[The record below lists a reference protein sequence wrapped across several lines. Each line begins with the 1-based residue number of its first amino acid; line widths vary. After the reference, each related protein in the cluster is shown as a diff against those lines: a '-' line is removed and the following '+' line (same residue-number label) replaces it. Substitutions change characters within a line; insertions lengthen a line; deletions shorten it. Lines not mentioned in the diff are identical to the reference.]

1 MLLKTSMRVLLVI
14 FIGTENNHQFSS
26 CWIFEFNLPLDFA
39 PLKYKRKGIIFF
51 FALAAKEENEVAEHT
66 KFPWKRQFPEAL
78 KEEELLVYFVLNAF
92 SKSPSSVKSRDILVN
107 YSFMCEI
114 LKEPLTR

>member
-1 MLLKTSMRVLLVI
+1 MHVLLDI
-14 FIGTENNHQFSS
+14 FIGTENKHQFSS
-26 CWIFEFNLPLDFA
+26 CWVFEFNLPRDFT
-39 PLKYKRKGIIFF
+39 PLKYKRKGIMFF
-51 FALAAKEENEVAEHT
+51 LALAAKEENEVAEHT

-92 SKSPSSVKSRDILVN
+92 SKSHSSVKSHDILVN